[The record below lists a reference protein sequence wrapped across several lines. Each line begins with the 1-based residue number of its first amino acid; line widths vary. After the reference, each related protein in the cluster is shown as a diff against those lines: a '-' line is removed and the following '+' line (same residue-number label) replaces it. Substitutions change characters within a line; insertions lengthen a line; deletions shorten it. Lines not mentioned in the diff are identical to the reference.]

1 MSCYLLVNQLT
12 DGTNH
17 STETA
22 VLKIHNNIAR
32 ATDSGFVSVLVLLD
46 LSAAF
51 DTIDVDIFLDVQQTH
66 FGIQST
72 PLEWYRS

>member
-12 DGTNH
+12 GGTNH

-22 VLKIHNNIAR
+22 VLKIHNDIAR

-51 DTIDVDIFLDVQQTH
+51 DTIDVNIFLDVQQTR